1 MAYDL
6 SNGNAA
12 PGLIWEGVPSVVETG
27 LLKEDKNSE
36 GGFVLW
42 GKEGEGDNVYITKPS
57 DGAYFKGIA
66 VRKTVQSSFEAG
78 DTIGVMKKGRIWVKA
93 LGECLSGQKAYI
105 SNANNGITAASTDG
119 TEIVGGTFTS
129 NAADGQLVELEI
141 L

>member
-6 SNGNAA
+6 SNGSAA
-12 PGLIWEGVPSVVETG
+12 PGLIWEGIPSVVETG
-27 LLKEDKNSE
+27 ILQEDKNSE

-42 GKEGEGDNVYITKPS
+42 GKEGEGDKVYIAKPS

-66 VRKTVQSSFEAG
+66 IRKTVQSSFEAG
-78 DTIGVMKKGRIWVKA
+78 DTVGVMKKGRISVKA

-119 TEIVGGTFTS
+119 TEIVGGKFTS